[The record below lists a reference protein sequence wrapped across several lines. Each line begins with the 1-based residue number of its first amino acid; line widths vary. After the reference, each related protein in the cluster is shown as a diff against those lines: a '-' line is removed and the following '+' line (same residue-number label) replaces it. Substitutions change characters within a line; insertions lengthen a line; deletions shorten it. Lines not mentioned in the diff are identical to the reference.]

1 MQFFV
6 SCGRKLQRY
15 FNGGNCAKKASCS
28 YESNYLLLYNLLDH
42 LGRASYDM
50 MQGTLI
56 KNVHE
61 NNTKQVSTETFDK
74 HFLLFTVKFIVSH
87 TDFLLHCVCFFSIYI
102 IHSKHRVRY
111 ETSKPLCQL
120 HMFLT

>member
-1 MQFFV
+1 
-6 SCGRKLQRY
+6 
-15 FNGGNCAKKASCS
+15 
-28 YESNYLLLYNLLDH
+28 
-42 LGRASYDM
+42 M

-87 TDFLLHCVCFFSIYI
+87 TDFLLHCVCFFS
-102 IHSKHRVRY
+102 
-111 ETSKPLCQL
+111 T
-120 HMFLT
+120 

>member
-1 MQFFV
+1 
-6 SCGRKLQRY
+6 
-15 FNGGNCAKKASCS
+15 
-28 YESNYLLLYNLLDH
+28 
-42 LGRASYDM
+42 M

-74 HFLLFTVKFIVSH
+74 HFLLFTVKFIVSAPLCM
-87 TDFLLHCVCFFSIYI
+87 LLLYI